1 MGVVINVFYTGQPS
15 EGRFISFL
23 VKNDFVHYVDSA
35 RHKDH
40 VWVNQNC
47 RKGLFR
53 CVYDKV
59 PLHLEN
65 ATEIS
70 YEEKGVFYV
79 LIVDCVGENPD
90 FYFEVEKFLIA
101 CLEDNEK
108 ESCYYKPIL
117 DMHQPREEEVIEKKK
132 EKRTIEDTQDED
144 FGTGYTFAFQKIEE
158 FDCIFYQ
165 ITKPN
170 TDRPYVVLVEDFS
183 KHGHKR
189 LFSSMRLFNSWGVSK
204 HDGAFLVKLWE
215 YLGNT
220 VEVDFNDLIEEHV
233 NAVLYGEEEPKVWRN
248 NLSSVIENYKQKRN
262 KKTL

>member
-1 MGVVINVFYTGQPS
+1 MGVVITVFYTGQPS
-15 EGRFISFL
+15 EERFISLL

-35 RHKDH
+35 RHKDPL
-40 VWVNQNC
+40 WVKQNC

-53 CVYDKV
+53 CVYGKG
-59 PLHLEN
+59 PEN

-117 DMHQPREEEVIEKKK
+117 DMHPPREEEVIEKKK

-144 FGTGYTFAFQKIEE
+144 FGSGYTFDFKKIG
-158 FDCIFYQ
+158 DCVFYQ
-165 ITKPN
+165 LTKPN
-170 TDRPYVVLVEDFS
+170 TDRPYVILVKDFS

-233 NAVLYGEEEPKVWRN
+233 SSVLYGEEEPKVWRN
-248 NLSSVIENYKQKRN
+248 NMSTVIELEQKRN
-262 KKTL
+262 KKHFN

>member
-1 MGVVINVFYTGQPS
+1 MGVVITVFYTGQPS
-15 EGRFISFL
+15 EERFISLL
-23 VKNDFVHYVDSA
+23 VKNDFVHYVDSV
-35 RHKDH
+35 RHKDP
-40 VWVNQNC
+40 VWVKQNC

-53 CVYDKV
+53 CVYGKG
-59 PLHLEN
+59 PEN

-117 DMHQPREEEVIEKKK
+117 DMHPPREEEVIEKKK

-144 FGTGYTFAFQKIEE
+144 FGSGYTFDFKK
-158 FDCIFYQ
+158 FGDCVFYQ
-165 ITKPN
+165 LTKPN
-170 TDRPYVVLVEDFS
+170 TDRPYVILVKDFS

-233 NAVLYGEEEPKVWRN
+233 SSVLYGEEEPKVWRN
-248 NLSSVIENYKQKRN
+248 NMSTVIELEQKRN